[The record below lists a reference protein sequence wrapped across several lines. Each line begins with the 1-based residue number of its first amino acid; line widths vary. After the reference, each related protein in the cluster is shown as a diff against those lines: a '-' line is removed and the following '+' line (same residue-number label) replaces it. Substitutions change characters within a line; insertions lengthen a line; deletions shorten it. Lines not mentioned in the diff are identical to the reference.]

1 MSDIN
6 ISNNL
11 ISSSTY
17 IQTPIIHVKIGD
29 YTFGKY
35 ESNKRGFTKYPNYIQ
50 SLSVTKINGQVNSYT
65 LNLIY
70 PINEYSDPNYFE
82 KVFSSVSKTR
92 KIEFSYGDA
101 SAPSYLYK
109 NEVALITKVKSNFNL
124 DTSSSINYTVY
135 AVSQSTLALTGN
147 YSFPASKTQPSRLI
161 LELLQNKY
169 YGLQDLFTGMRNID
183 LVTQYNL
190 IPGNDREVSIKKK
203 DKISPLSYLE
213 YLVSLMT
220 PSISYSKN
228 NSVYVLSFVDDT
240 SGIFGGSYFKITEVN
255 SNINHPEAYQ
265 LDIGY
270 PGSNYVY
277 NFSIDNDE
285 NYSIFYEYNNTLH
298 PQEYVSRIN
307 ADGDYEDVYAPIISS
322 SNDQRMTTELEQ
334 TWWDKVT
341 QYPVKASLVIKGLL
355 RPAVLMSYVRIN
367 IILYGKKHINS
378 GLYIVTKQVDDIN
391 GNGYQTTLNLLKI
404 SGD

>member
-35 ESNKRGFTKYPNYIQ
+35 ESNKRGFAKYPNYIQ

-213 YLVSLMT
+213 YLVSLMS
-220 PSISYSKN
+220 PSVSYAKN
-228 NSVYVLSFVDDT
+228 NSVYILSFIDDT
-240 SGIFGGSYFKITEVN
+240 SGIFGGPYFKITEVN
-255 SNINHPEAYQ
+255 SNISHPEAYQ

-277 NFSIDNDE
+277 NFSVDNDE

-298 PQEYVSRIN
+298 PQGYVSRIN